1 MVLNSL
7 LGDSLRKD
15 NRLVASYIRTQKSV
29 SGFDMVAKAK
39 GIFKFLRNTHD
50 FFLNI
55 SHHKYTV

>member
-29 SGFDMVAKAK
+29 SGFDMVIKAE
-39 GIFKFLRNTHD
+39 GIS
-50 FFLNI
+50 I
-55 SHHKYTV
+55 SCLTRMISSLTFITKN

>member
-29 SGFDMVAKAK
+29 SGFDMVIKAE
-39 GIFKFLRNTHD
+39 GI
-50 FFLNI
+50 
-55 SHHKYTV
+55 